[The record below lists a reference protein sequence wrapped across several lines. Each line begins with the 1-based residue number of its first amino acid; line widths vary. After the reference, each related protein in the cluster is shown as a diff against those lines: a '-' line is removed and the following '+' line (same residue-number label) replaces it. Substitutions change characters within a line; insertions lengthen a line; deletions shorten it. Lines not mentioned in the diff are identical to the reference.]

1 MGSVMGSSSGDVYNF
16 IVRYYFSDDVVIC
29 LHVPG
34 VSTLQEEDTTCD
46 ADGKQSPESHSD
58 NWLTNE
64 FSLLVVNISV
74 SAPYRRKKE
83 QKYEERKIS
92 GIK

>member
-1 MGSVMGSSSGDVYNF
+1 MSTTLSLDIIFRMTLLFV
-16 IVRYYFSDDVVIC
+16 
-29 LHVPG
+29 LEVPG

>member
-1 MGSVMGSSSGDVYNF
+1 MSTTLSLDIIFRMTLLFV
-16 IVRYYFSDDVVIC
+16 
-29 LHVPG
+29 LEVPG
-34 VSTLQEEDTTCD
+34 ESTLQEEDTTCD

-64 FSLLVVNISV
+64 FSLLIVNISV
-74 SAPYRRKKE
+74 SAPYRMKKE